1 MKLTC
6 PDCFYPDEEEK
17 GLIQWQF
24 RISPGCVSGGGTLA
38 EAILMA
44 MEAASGWVLDMDSY
58 TEKFGEKEV
67 RKSLREVLRDQ
78 QHSKKNIK
86 STVL

>member
-1 MKLTC
+1 ML
-6 PDCFYPDEEEK
+6 
-17 GLIQWQF
+17 
-24 RISPGCVSGGGTLA
+24 
-38 EAILMA
+38 
-44 MEAASGWVLDMDSY
+44 VLDMDSY

-67 RKSLREVLRDQ
+67 RKIFREVSRDQ